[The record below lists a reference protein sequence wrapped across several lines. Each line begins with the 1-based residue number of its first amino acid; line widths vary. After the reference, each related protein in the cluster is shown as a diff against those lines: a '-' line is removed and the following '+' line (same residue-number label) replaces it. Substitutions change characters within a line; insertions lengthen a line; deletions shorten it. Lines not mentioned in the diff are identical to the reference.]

1 MRKLNSP
8 LPALL
13 LPLLLT
19 GCASPSTPSATAVVT
34 RQVQLPPLPAS
45 ARQPQTPS
53 ACLPTCLQALTQE
66 RERWLTSLTAP
77 TPPASAASKPTE
89 PPAKP

>member
-1 MRKLNSP
+1 MRKPNSP
-8 LPALL
+8 LIALL

-45 ARQPQTPS
+45 ARQTDSPNFLQELTIWRDEAAKRLTTPS
-53 ACLPTCLQALTQE
+53 DAD
-66 RERWLTSLTAP
+66 
-77 TPPASAASKPTE
+77 
-89 PPAKP
+89 

>member
-45 ARQPQTPS
+45 ARQTDLPNFLQELTIWRDEAAKRLTTPS
-53 ACLPTCLQALTQE
+53 DAD
-66 RERWLTSLTAP
+66 
-77 TPPASAASKPTE
+77 
-89 PPAKP
+89 